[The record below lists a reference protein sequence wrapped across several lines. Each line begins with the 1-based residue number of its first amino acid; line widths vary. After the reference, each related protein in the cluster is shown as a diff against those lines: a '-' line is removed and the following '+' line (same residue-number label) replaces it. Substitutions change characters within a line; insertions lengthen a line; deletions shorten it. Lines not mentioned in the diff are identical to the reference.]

1 MPGYTVVKLIMLDL
15 LSATDIVAGSLDQYL
30 TQSQSVP
37 VEDINVKPG
46 CDLVLQWLAHD
57 GLGLKKMNVIMRR
70 GEKTIEAATLEFD
83 LENPPRDPIIIPVAV

>member
-1 MPGYTVVKLIMLDL
+1 MLDL

-37 VEDINVKPG
+37 VEDINEKPG

-57 GLGLKKMNVIMRR
+57 GLGLKKMNVIMRP
-70 GEKTIEAATLEFD
+70 GEKGTIEAATLEFD